1 VLWALG
7 GPVGDALRNRA
18 FRRLWLAG
26 FSANVARWLDLL
38 VLGWLALALTG
49 SPFMVGVAAF
59 CRVLPMMVLGP
70 FAGVIAERAHRGRL
84 LAATQATGVVAAAAL
99 AALFAAGRGSFWPL
113 VGVEVILGAA
123 WAIDSTTRRTAIY
136 TLIGPDRLASAVSL
150 DTVSMQL
157 AKMLGPL
164 VGGVLL
170 ARAGPAGS
178 YAVLALLHALAL
190 GSVLTLQRAL
200 PGPEPRAR
208 DSVIQSLVVGLREVW
223 RQPPIRGVLLV
234 TIAMNVLVFPYQ
246 QMLPV
251 FARDVFRVGPE
262 LLGLLLA
269 ADGLGAL
276 IGALA
281 VASWHG
287 FLDYRLVFG
296 GGALLASALL
306 LAFALSPVYGLALC
320 LLLLLGFAESG
331 FATMQGTIVMLEAR
345 DAVRGRALG
354 ILSACIGTGPLGAL
368 WLGFFAGQLGAPAAT
383 AAGAT
388 TALLLMLPVA
398 GRMVWRRA
406 DARG

>member
-1 VLWALG
+1 MPWAPG
-7 GPVGDALRNRA
+7 EPVREALRNRP
-18 FRRLWLAG
+18 FRRLWVAG
-26 FSANVARWLDLL
+26 FSANIARWLDLL

-59 CRVLPMMVLGP
+59 FRVLPMMLLGP
-70 FAGVIAERAHRGRL
+70 FAGLIAERAHRGRL
-84 LAATQATGVVAAAAL
+84 LAVTQAIGASAAAVL
-99 AALFAAGRGSFWPL
+99 AGLFATGRGSFWSL
-113 VGVEVILGAA
+113 VSLEVLLGIG
-123 WAIDSTTRRTAIY
+123 WAIDSTTRRTAVY
-136 TLIGPDRLASAVSL
+136 ALVGPGRLASAVSL

-164 VGGVLL
+164 AGGVLL
-170 ARAGPAGS
+170 AGAGPPGS
-178 YAVLALLHALAL
+178 YAVLALLHAIAL
-190 GSVLTLQRAL
+190 GFVLTLQGVLPAPERAAR
-200 PGPEPRAR
+200 EPVVR
-208 DSVIQSLVVGLREVW
+208 SLVLGMREVW
-223 RQPPIRGVLLV
+223 RQPLIRGVLLV

-281 VASWHG
+281 LASWRG
-287 FLDYRLVFG
+287 LLEYRLVFG

-306 LAFALSPVYGLALC
+306 LAFSLSPAYALALA
-320 LLLLLGFAESG
+320 LLFLLGLAESG

-368 WLGFFAGQLGAPAAT
+368 WLGFFAGQAGAPAAT
-383 AAGAT
+383 AAGAA

-398 GRMVWRRA
+398 GRMVWRRPGG
-406 DARG
+406 RG